1 VFDEEYTLEEDTQ
14 ISIDIYATH
23 SYGYNVFINIIN
35 EPEFGTLEIT
45 GGGEGNDMSMLQV
58 LYIPNINYYGNDS
71 FTYNA
76 MHNEYISEEA
86 IISLTI
92 NSFNDAPFIDSIEP
106 AFGGFGST
114 IIINGSNFSPNDVD
128 NTVFFGGLEADIL
141 NATENALMVTV
152 PYGAY
157 YTPISV
163 YTNGLYAVSNQHFDV
178 IFDAAE
184 GLTTSHL
191 SNQLDNPFLGAKY
204 YDVKIADLN

>member
-1 VFDEEYTLEEDTQ
+1 MIRNIYILLLLTFGFSHPPIVFDEEYTLEEDTQ

-23 SYGYNVFINIIN
+23 SYGYNVFINIVN

-92 NSFNDAPFIDSIEP
+92 NSFNDVPYSGD
-106 AFGGFGST
+106 
-114 IIINGSNFSPNDVD
+114 INGD
-128 NTVFFGGLEADIL
+128 GIL
-141 NATENALMVTV
+141 NVLDVVVIANMV
-152 PYGAY
+152 
-157 YTPISV
+157 
-163 YTNGLYAVSNQHFDV
+163 
-178 IFDAAE
+178 
-184 GLTTSHL
+184 
-191 SNQLDNPFLGAKY
+191 
-204 YDVKIADLN
+204 